1 MAAHEYAVDQ
11 TIGYL
16 EREAVRSRR
25 GHDGLETVEG
35 GGVIGAAFRHRTS
48 RAGDPQLHTHVLV
61 ANATCCEDGVWR
73 ALDGRLLYAQARTAG
88 FLYQAELRHALTQSL
103 GVAWEYPMNGQAELA
118 GFGREVLRE
127 FSRRRIEI
135 EEAAAASGDDSVR
148 SRRRLAV
155 RTRTAKDHNVDPEQ
169 LRTDWRARADRH
181 GLSRGRVEEL
191 CRLSTPVCT
200 SVCTPVDLSALDADD
215 KWLAF
220 VVNADDSTF
229 DRRAVL
235 RLVANHCQPG
245 ATIPQVE
252 ARADR
257 FLASGHVE
265 AVGVALTGVQY
276 ATVEHLALE
285 RHVLDTVEERRDGDY
300 GVCADPRPVL
310 EARGVVE

>member
-1 MAAHEYAVDQ
+1 M
-11 TIGYL
+11 
-16 EREAVRSRR
+16 
-25 GHDGLETVEG
+25 
-35 GGVIGAAFRHRTS
+35 IGAAFRHRTS

-61 ANATCCEDGVWR
+61 ANATWCEDGVWR

-135 EEAAAASGDDSVR
+135 EEAAAALGDDSVR

-155 RTRTAKDHNVDPEQ
+155 ETRTAKDYNVDPEQ
-169 LRTDWRARADRH
+169 LRTSWRERADLH

-191 CRLSTPVCT
+191 CRSQHPSQHS
-200 SVCTPVDLSALDADD
+200 SVHQSELTALDAGDE
-215 KWLAF
+215 WLAF
-220 VVNADDSTF
+220 VVNTDDSTF

-235 RLVANHCQPG
+235 RLVANHSPQG
-245 ATIPQVE
+245 ATILQVE

-285 RHVLDTVEERRDGDY
+285 RHVLDTVEERRAGRLRRLRRPAI
-300 GVCADPRPVL
+300 GPRAPS
-310 EARGVVE
+310 VVE